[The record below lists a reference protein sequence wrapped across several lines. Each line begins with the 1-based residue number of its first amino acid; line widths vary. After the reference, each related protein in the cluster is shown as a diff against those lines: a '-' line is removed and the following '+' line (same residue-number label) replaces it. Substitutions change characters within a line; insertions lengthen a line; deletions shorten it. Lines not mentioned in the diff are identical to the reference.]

1 MLKCFSP
8 LHAAEAGTHGNLG
21 TCTQRWENPCGKCVG
36 AFLSAGGNEAESET
50 VKIIVDGVTYLLH
63 YVMAF
68 TL

>member
-1 MLKCFSP
+1 METFRNLYSTLGKP
-8 LHAAEAGTHGNLG
+8 L
-21 TCTQRWENPCGKCVG
+21 WKMCVG
-36 AFLSAGGNEAESET
+36 AFLSPGGNEAESET